1 MSHHRRITRALC
13 ALATCTLLAAPSA
26 WAQAPTE
33 GDISRMRKEVSN
45 EIMSP
50 FCPGKNLDMCTSP
63 NAAAVRR
70 DIQDLAAQGKTKD
83 QIKQQI
89 LEQYGEEFRVIPP
102 TARDSSFLLG
112 IIIAGFFAALGLLFV
127 VTRSRKRSGGAQG
140 ASTEEPTEAPLSA
153 EEEAYLNRA
162 E

>member
-1 MSHHRRITRALC
+1 MSIAFALC
-13 ALATCTLLAAPSA
+13 ATLTIATPAFAQSPS
-26 WAQAPTE
+26 E
-33 GDISRMRKEVSN
+33 GAISRMRKEVSS

-70 DIQDLAAQGKTKD
+70 DIQQLAGQGKTKD

-102 TARDSSFLLG
+102 SARDSSILLAF
-112 IIIAGFFAALGLLFV
+112 IFAGLFAALGLLYA
-127 VTRSRKRSGGAQG
+127 VTRSRKRPSSAQG
-140 ASTEEPTEAPLSA
+140 TPGEDGVDAKEAPLS
-153 EEEAYLNRA
+153 EEEQAYFNRA